1 MSRRSHG
8 ARAGRSSWSLGH
20 LGRFGAIVV
29 VGSVLLAACSSG
41 TTKVAAEVAK
51 TDAAIRPSAILPSAA
66 GSMRL
71 AGPAAN
77 GELWVLARSNGVAT
91 LHLLDVANHR
101 QLAVAP
107 TAAGADSLA
116 LSDTGV
122 LAVGIGQGDVGAVD
136 LCNGETGASCRSVP
150 IGAPVRSVAFGPSA
164 TTLYVLDGNQKSA
177 SVTLVQVSTAKVVG
191 SVGVA
196 LDAVDAL
203 PAPSEREL
211 YVIQPTGLVAVV
223 STASGK
229 ERSIFRVGNS
239 ARAGA
244 ISPSGGTLYV
254 LKGAAGVR
262 NIAVVHVATE
272 SVRRVLPAP
281 AGARWLSIG
290 PNGTDVFVVAG
301 SATFG
306 NVQVFH
312 TSKTARH

>member
-1 MSRRSHG
+1 M
-8 ARAGRSSWSLGH
+8 
-20 LGRFGAIVV
+20 V
-29 VGSVLLAACSSG
+29 VGSTLLAACSSG
-41 TTKVAAEVAK
+41 ATKVAGRAAT
-51 TDAAIRPSAILPSAA
+51 TDAVVRPSELIPSAA
-66 GSMRL
+66 GSISV

-77 GELWVLARSNGVAT
+77 GDLWVLARTKGVAT
-91 LHLLDVANHR
+91 LHLLDVVNRR
-101 QLAVAP
+101 QLTVAP
-107 TAAGADSLA
+107 AAAGADSLA

-122 LAVGIGQGDVGAVD
+122 LAVGIGRGDVGAVD
-136 LCNGETGASCRSVP
+136 LCDGTSGAACRSVP

-177 SVTLVQVSTAKVVG
+177 SVTFVQVSTAKVVG

-203 PAPSEREL
+203 PAPSERTL
-211 YVIQPTGLVAVV
+211 YVIQPTGLVAVIA
-223 STASGK
+223 TATGK

-244 ISPSGGTLYV
+244 ISPSGHTLYV
-254 LKGAAGVR
+254 LKGAASVR

-281 AGARWLSIG
+281 AGARWLSIS
-290 PNGTDVFVVAG
+290 PSGTDVFVVAG

>member
-1 MSRRSHG
+1 LL
-8 ARAGRSSWSLGH
+8 GR

-29 VGSVLLAACSSG
+29 AGSVLLAACSSG
-41 TTKVAAEVAK
+41 TTKVAAKAAN
-51 TDAAIRPSAILPSAA
+51 TDAVVRPSELIPSAA
-66 GSMRL
+66 GSISV

-77 GELWVLARSNGVAT
+77 GDLWVLARSNGVAT
-91 LHLLDVANHR
+91 LHLLDVTNHR
-101 QLAVAP
+101 QLTVAP

-122 LAVGIGQGDVGAVD
+122 LAVGIGQGNVGAVD
-136 LCNGETGASCRSVP
+136 LCDGTSGAACRSVP

-177 SVTLVQVSTAKVVG
+177 SVTFVQVSTAKVVG

-254 LKGAAGVR
+254 LKGAASVR

-290 PNGTDVFVVAG
+290 PSGTDVFVVAG
-301 SATFG
+301 SSAFG
-306 NVQVFH
+306 NVQVFE
-312 TSKTARH
+312 TSKSTRH